1 MLTCRSER
9 FPRLGKMNRPNRF
22 GAVAVLQVLRQQRFN
37 RCRVEVLEKP
47 INDAA
52 QHPLRKTFGA
62 GIDRRDPAKMDRLLL
77 VVLNHLKFRMIHA
90 NSASP
95 EPRLAE
101 DDELLSSGDHFL
113 DVVQIKPPADERL
126 TVRVR
131 IRFLQCRLK
140 NLFPAA
146 ETPERRFD
154 HLSRQT
160 DRHVALIARG
170 FPKLMSIFVS
180 SREMIYQIFRGLS
193 PKSLDRP

>member
-9 FPRLGKMNRPNRF
+9 FPRLGEMNRPNRF

-37 RCRVEVLEKP
+37 RCRVEVLEKS

-52 QHPLRKTFGA
+52 QHPLRKTFG
-62 GIDRRDPAKMDRLLL
+62 GRIDRRNPAKMDRLLL
-77 VVLNHLKFRMIHA
+77 VVLNHVKFRMIHA
-90 NSASP
+90 NSVSP

-126 TVRVR
+126 TERVRVR
-131 IRFLQCRLK
+131 FLECRLK
-140 NLFPAA
+140 DLFPAS

-154 HLSRQT
+154 NFSRQT
-160 DRHVALIARG
+160 DRNVTILDWTVLIT
-170 FPKLMSIFVS
+170 M
-180 SREMIYQIFRGLS
+180 
-193 PKSLDRP
+193 